1 MDDNGNGGLYRPH
14 DPYKAARAEANAEAA
29 GKANVPGAKNDALG
43 VLSAAEAGAAK
54 TQPSGIDPEGGL
66 YKNEANPGGF
76 RNNVQG
82 MKNTAQDMSKLAT
95 GGAAAKLSAAKNLLK
110 NKGPFGI
117 ILIIVA
123 VIGVGILSSQS
134 LLPFSFVARTIDE
147 YNGLSFT
154 NQHRY
159 NNILTRA
166 LSKRETKAYNT
177 AVEAFKKQGITVE
190 TDGSSTRMTWQ
201 TPDGETKSIT
211 ARGRELKNT
220 IDGLMDT
227 DVNFRNKY
235 TTAVS
240 AWRGKGSSWFDGVT
254 TSVLNRFGLTR
265 NRWQSWDSSQEA
277 DVDTKMEQLK
287 EGARRQDGDDT
298 EVGTLDDS
306 DDGDGTDEDHDG
318 SSSEPTSDFD
328 ANAED
333 MSNPDTVRSRLMD
346 IANKVGPGAGLIDTA
361 VGTTCGAVKLYTA
374 ANLLVYAHQLMEAL
388 NVFSGLVEAVD
399 KTKAG
404 DGANSPINEYS
415 IALTQPDENGK
426 TAMSSSGMAVFYNG
440 GQNKNYANTA
450 SVQLVNSENAFSDS
464 LGMPALAGATTTQ
477 SFATCAYAQL
487 ASSSAELVL
496 GVLSFGT
503 TKLIEVFFGFVSS
516 FFLDT
521 FIQVGLEALTTY
533 IVSVFTTDV
542 VGKMAGEILGDI
554 LAKAAAIYL
563 FKNHQASGGSPGS
576 MTALRKFNAAKQ
588 EAIAEEAAFD
598 RATLSPFDT
607 SSPYTFLGSIM
618 NSLATF
624 STTSTG
630 NALTG
635 TVTAVSTTLSNSVSS
650 LLPSASALATTR
662 LNQTVGSCPL
672 LESVGAVGD
681 MYCNPYYVDDFS
693 TIDTDINEVIRKV
706 ASFGSF
712 EGYNEN
718 ITDEEI
724 QQYLDGELELKII
737 EDSNLYRFIVYC
749 GGRDSIYGVA
759 DGNIAAELT
768 STTGNSTLDSIIGAI
783 PFLDDAT
790 SALTAA
796 KEIANVGWVGGG
808 NCIDTGSDQWENEFK
823 WYQRF
828 TEDSRLMENMGF
840 FDSSSTA
847 AIEVDQ
853 DRAESEVI
861 AYDPEETYD
870 ANGNIIAR
878 DADGNLVTE
887 ENSTQG
893 LSAVSKAM
901 LAYYEENPIDN
912 SYLGQLSRISGMTE
926 DTIIAVLDETE
937 EYLARLE
944 YDPTGRAPA
953 EIPAQQELT
962 ASTLSGQFADSQP
975 TDAAAQPYAVA
986 PKYIAYEITEQ
997 TTSA

>member
-1 MDDNGNGGLYRPH
+1 MIMDDNGDGGLYRPH

-29 GKANVPGAKNDALG
+29 GKVNVPGAKNDALG
-43 VLSAAEAGAAK
+43 VLSAAEAGAAE

-95 GGAAAKLSAAKNLLK
+95 GGAAAKLTAAKNLLK

-147 YNGLSFT
+147 YNGLSFS

-159 NNILTRA
+159 EITLTKA

-190 TDGSSTRMTWQ
+190 AEGSATRMTWE

-211 ARGRELKNT
+211 ASGRELKNT
-220 IDGLMDT
+220 IDDLMDT

-277 DVDTKMEQLK
+277 DVETRMAQLE
-287 EGARRQDGDDT
+287 EGARNPDGDAT
-298 EVGTLDDS
+298 EVGTLDEATDE
-306 DDGDGTDEDHDG
+306 DGDGEPDAEEPSEDFTAD
-318 SSSEPTSDFD
+318 SEDL
-328 ANAED
+328 
-333 MSNPDTVRSRLMD
+333 SNPDTARQRIRD
-346 IANKVGPGAGLIDTA
+346 IADKIDSGAGFADAAIGLA
-361 VGTTCGAVKLYTA
+361 CGAVKLYTA
-374 ANLLVYAHQLMEAL
+374 VSLLVYAHQVSETL
-388 NVFSGLVEAVD
+388 NVFSGLVESVD
-399 KTKAG
+399 KVKAG
-404 DGANSPINEYS
+404 DGTNSPINEYM
-415 IALTQPDENGK
+415 ITLTQADDNGK
-426 TAMSSSGMAVFYNG
+426 TAMSSSGMAVLYSG
-440 GQNKNYANTA
+440 GQGSSYTNNS
-450 SVQLVNSENAFSDS
+450 SVQLVNSENAFSDA
-464 LGMPALAGATTTQ
+464 LGLPALAGMSTMAAF
-477 SFATCAYAQL
+477 SACAYAQMT
-487 ASSSAELVL
+487 SSTVQLVL
-496 GVLSFGT
+496 GVLSFGLSN
-503 TKLIEVFFGFVSS
+503 LINLLFGFVASM
-516 FFLDT
+516 LTVAGINVAIDLL
-521 FIQVGLEALTTY
+521 VGY
-533 IVSVFTTDV
+533 VVSVFSTDIISN
-542 VGKMAGEILGDI
+542 MFGEEYGDY
-554 LAKAAAIYL
+554 LAKGASTYL
-563 FKNHQASGGSPGS
+563 GKNYQASGGSPGS
-576 MTALRKFNAAKQ
+576 AEAVAEYNAAKQ

-618 NSLATF
+618 DSLATF
-624 STTSTG
+624 STTSAG
-630 NALTG
+630 NALTS
-635 TVTAVSTTLSNSVSS
+635 TVTAMSTTLSNSVSS

-662 LNQTVGSCPL
+662 LNQTIGSCPL

-712 EGYNEN
+712 EGYDGS
-718 ITDEEI
+718 ITDDEI
-724 QQYLDGELELKII
+724 QQYLDGELELKIV
-737 EDSNLYRFIVYC
+737 ETSNLYRFIVYC
-749 GGRDSIYGVA
+749 GGRDSLYGVA
-759 DGNIAAELT
+759 DGNIASELNAA
-768 STTGNSTLDSIIGAI
+768 STGNSTFDDIIGAVPI
-783 PFLDDAT
+783 LGDAQA
-790 SALTAA
+790 ALEAA
-796 KEIANVGWVGGG
+796 SDVANVGWVGGG

-870 ANGNIIAR
+870 TNGNIIAR
-878 DADGNLVTE
+878 DADGNLVTK

-901 LAYYEENPIDN
+901 LAYYEENPVDN

-926 DTIIAVLDETE
+926 DTIIAILDETE